1 MNKSVIIIGGGLG
14 GLFTG
19 AILVKEG
26 FKVTIV
32 EKNHTL
38 GGGLQSF
45 VRFGEV
51 FDTGMHVIGGMQPGG
66 NVRRILEYLGIF
78 DRVKVQNVDAE
89 CSDLLYFSKEKRY
102 FKIKAGREN
111 FINALAEYFPEERQN
126 LERYVDAMVR
136 VSNELDLY
144 YMRPSTRDMFD
155 HSQEF
160 LSSAESFIA
169 KYISDPLLR
178 SIVAYLAPLYGGTGD
193 MTPAFIHSVISL
205 LYLNGPS
212 RFVGGSQQFADLL
225 GSFIEENGGKIILN
239 DGVEKVTSEDHLI
252 SGVVTKSGKTFTAD
266 YYISDIHPCTL
277 INLLEDES
285 VLPLMYRK
293 RLKNI
298 PNTFS
303 AFTLNIKLKP
313 ETIKYMN
320 YTGYYS
326 ASSDRVWSLSD
337 ETQPWPAG
345 FLYMTPPDENQG
357 EYATKMILTVPMTWN
372 KVKRWEDT
380 TLGHR
385 TPEYEAWKA
394 ECTEILLDKM
404 DEMFPDF
411 RSCVE
416 NINSASPLTIR
427 DYYGVKEGA
436 MCGYAKDYKNIIYS
450 QLIVLTKVPN
460 LLLTGQCVS
469 LHGFCG
475 VPLTAIKT
483 CEGILGENYIINKI
497 NKTVPL

>member
-1 MNKSVIIIGGGLG
+1 
-14 GLFTG
+14 
-19 AILVKEG
+19 
-26 FKVTIV
+26 
-32 EKNHTL
+32 
-38 GGGLQSF
+38 
-45 VRFGEV
+45 
-51 FDTGMHVIGGMQPGG
+51 
-66 NVRRILEYLGIF
+66 
-78 DRVKVQNVDAE
+78 
-89 CSDLLYFSKEKRY
+89 
-102 FKIKAGREN
+102 
-111 FINALAEYFPEERQN
+111 
-126 LERYVDAMVR
+126 
-136 VSNELDLY
+136 
-144 YMRPSTRDMFD
+144 
-155 HSQEF
+155 
-160 LSSAESFIA
+160 
-169 KYISDPLLR
+169 
-178 SIVAYLAPLYGGTGD
+178 

-225 GSFIEENGGKIILN
+225 GSFIEENGGTIILN

-326 ASSDRVWSLSD
+326 SSSDRVWSLSD

-394 ECTEILLDKM
+394 ECTEILLDEM

-416 NINSASPLTIR
+416 NINSAPPLTIR